1 MTEVKPS
8 KAVVLLSGGLDS
20 SLAVLVL
27 KNLGVEVIGIHF
39 SNGFSVLENR
49 KKIFPQQKAKQ
60 FSIDE
65 LARVLGIK
73 VHKFDIQDEFKDV
86 VLNPTFGY
94 GANVNPCVD
103 CRILLLKKA
112 KELFEEIGADF
123 VATGEVLGQRPMSQ
137 RRDTLDIVERES
149 GLRGKLLRPLS
160 AKVLRETE
168 IEKKGLIDREKLLSI
183 TGRGR
188 KRQIELAKEFGIE
201 QFIAP
206 STGCCFLTEER
217 YADKFKDKMKYSK
230 KKLEMRDF
238 ELLMVG
244 RHFRISP
251 HLKLIVGRNFEE
263 NNYLKKISRD
273 SFLFE
278 TVKVPGPVAITDEEL
293 PDENEVF
300 LCSSIVARYSDA
312 KNEEEV
318 EVEIFK
324 DNEKV
329 KKVKVSP
336 LKDET
341 ILNKYRI

>member
-1 MTEVKPS
+1 MKVKPS

-27 KNLGVEVIGIHF
+27 KNLGVEVIGVHF
-39 SNGFSVLENR
+39 SNGFSVAENR
-49 KKIFPQQKAKQ
+49 EKIFPKKKTKH

-65 LARVLGIK
+65 LAIVLGIK
-73 VHKFDIQDEFKDV
+73 VHKIDIQKEFRDV
-86 VLNPTFGY
+86 VLNPSFGY
-94 GANVNPCVD
+94 GANVNPCID
-103 CRILLLKKA
+103 CRILMLKKA
-112 KELFEEIGADF
+112 KELLKKIGADF

-149 GLRGKLLRPLS
+149 ELRGKLLRPLS

-188 KRQIELAKEFGIE
+188 KRQIELAKEFNIE

-206 STGCCFLTEER
+206 STGCCFLTEKR
-217 YADKFKDKMKYSK
+217 YADKFKDKMKYAK
-230 KKLEMRDF
+230 KKLEMSDF

-244 RHFRISP
+244 RHFRIAP
-251 HLKLIVGRNFEE
+251 ILKLIVGRNFEE
-263 NNYLKKISRD
+263 NSYLKKLSKD
-273 SFLFE
+273 SCIFE
-278 TVKVPGPVAITDEEL
+278 TTKVPGPVAITDEGF
-293 PDENEVF
+293 PDEKEEI
-300 LCSSIVARYSDA
+300 LCSSIVASYSDA

-324 DNEKV
+324 GG
-329 KKVKVSP
+329 KKAKMVKVSP